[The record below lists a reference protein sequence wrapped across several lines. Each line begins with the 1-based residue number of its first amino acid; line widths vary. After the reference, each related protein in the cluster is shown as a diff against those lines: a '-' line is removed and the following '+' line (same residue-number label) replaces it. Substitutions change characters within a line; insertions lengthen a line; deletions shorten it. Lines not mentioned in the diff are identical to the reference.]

1 MNPATIASGA
11 PINVN
16 DLTSLDGIKS
26 MGRDKNPE
34 SIRKVAEQFES
45 MFVKMMMKTMRQT
58 NELFG
63 KDNFLNSSEGKMYQD
78 MLDNQTSVNMSSGR
92 GIGLADTLYRQ
103 LMQQYN
109 LDWEEKSGEAKPDD
123 AKTNGLD
130 SYKTQEQ
137 PFTVE
142 GARRFTRSMPVSAP
156 TSWSETLAN
165 TKQLIGEG
173 MESFVQQLAPAAKAI
188 AEKLGI
194 SEQALVAQAALE
206 TGWGKHVIEDQNGN
220 SSFNLFNIKA
230 KNNEPSITIETTE
243 YRDGLPLKERAEFK
257 RYTNIAQSFEDY
269 GQLISGSKRYQEA
282 LAQGRDSDAYV
293 EQLQQ
298 AGYATDPNYADKI
311 KSIMND
317 ADFRQLWK

>member
-1 MNPATIASGA
+1 MNPGRITSGA
-11 PINVN
+11 PVNVN
-16 DLTSLDGIKS
+16 DLNSLDGIKS

-78 MLDNQTSVNMSSGR
+78 MLDNQMSVNMSSGR

-109 LDWEEKSGEAKPDD
+109 LDWEEQADEPDSNKD
-123 AKTNGLD
+123 KTLS
-130 SYKTQEQ
+130 SYQTQDK
-137 PFTVE
+137 PFTVAD
-142 GARRFTRSMPVSAP
+142 ARRFTRSMPEP
-156 TSWSETLAN
+156 EPLSWSKTLAD

-194 SEQALVAQAALE
+194 SEQAMVAQAALE
-206 TGWGKHVIEDQNGN
+206 TGWGKHVIEDKQGN

-230 KNNEPSITIETTE
+230 KSNEPSITIETTE

-257 RYTNIAQSFEDY
+257 RYNNIAQSFEDY

-311 KSIMND
+311 KSILND